1 MAKRKPVEA
10 ITHDDKRANLPTTDA
25 QEFVAPEVEEARPLR
40 YPRDPSLDPQLV
52 WRGKDELDRTDL
64 EVDAPPIYIQEKIDP
79 RVLIEDL
86 REAAATGG
94 REPEPE
100 LTLFETFDGLDD
112 LSLVEFYQH
121 EANWSNRMIL
131 GDSLQVMAS
140 LTERESLRGKVQM
153 IYIDPPYG
161 IKFRSNWQASTRD
174 QNVSDGK
181 EKSVSREVE
190 QIRAFRDT
198 WEDGINTYLSYLRDR
213 FTVARDLLT
222 DSGSVFVQMG
232 DDNLHLVRS
241 VLDEIFG
248 RDNFVSLITF
258 VTTSGFTQASALPRN
273 GDYLLWFAKSIDDL
287 KSRTLWEEAHN
298 RQGYRWLLMP
308 DGTSRAMT
316 SRQADGR
323 DPLPEDAIKYTP
335 DNLKSQEGNSEWQ
348 PFEFKGKTYFPGR
361 NSHWKTSS
369 DGMTKL
375 ALADRIHVASN
386 SIRYR
391 RFESDFPY
399 KVRTNLWTDTGTGN
413 FTDPKV
419 FVVQTNTKVTERC
432 MLLSTDPGDL
442 VVDPTCGSGTT
453 AFVAE
458 RWGRRWITIDTS
470 RVALT
475 LARQRLM
482 SARFP
487 FYLLTDSE
495 KGRQKES
502 ELTGAELPHR
512 KSSHDVRQGFVAK
525 RAVHITLSSIANN
538 PDIKETSTR
547 EEIKEAIRRH
557 APFELL
563 HDQPFVDDDVVR
575 VTGPFTVESLAPH
588 RSLAH
593 APSAESPMEA
603 AASKHETGSFERNI
617 LDNLAKAGIQNGRR
631 QERLQFDAIEPY
643 ASTHIQAVGVQ
654 EVADDSTPAQIGI
667 SIGPEY
673 GTVGPPF
680 IKSAARE
687 AIAISDIDLLCVLG
701 FSFDPTALGSLDDNI
716 VSSDEGFDVAAERRL
731 GRMPVLL
738 VRMNSDLVIGDALK
752 KTGAGNLFTVFGE
765 PDISIT
771 EAEGKLTVEI
781 KGVDVYDPTTGEIRS
796 NDTDKVALWMIDT
809 NYNGESFF
817 VRHCYFTGSF
827 TSTNDPFKR
836 LKTALKT
843 DIDKTAWNSLYRTIS
858 RPFPSP
864 DTGKIAVKV
873 INDYGDEVMKI
884 FDV

>member
-10 ITHDDKRANLPTTDA
+10 ITHDDKRANLPTADA
-25 QEFVAPEVEEARPLR
+25 QEFVAPEVQAPRKLL
-40 YPRDPSLDPQLV
+40 YPRDTSLDPQIV
-52 WRGKDELDRTDL
+52 WRGKDELDQADL
-64 EVDAPPIYIQEKIDP
+64 EVEAPPIYIQEKIDP
-79 RVLIEDL
+79 RVLVEDL
-86 REAAATGG
+86 REAATTSQ
-94 REPEPE
+94 REPE

-131 GDSLQVMAS
+131 GDALQVMAS
-140 LTERESLRGKVQM
+140 LAERESLRGKVQM

-161 IKFRSNWQASTRD
+161 IKFGSNWQSSTRD
-174 QNVSDGK
+174 RDVNDGK

-213 FTVARDLLT
+213 FAVARDMLT
-222 DSGSVFVQMG
+222 ESGSVFVQMG

-273 GDYLLWFAKSIDDL
+273 GDYILWFAKSIDDL
-287 KSRTLWEEAHN
+287 KSRTLWEEAHD
-298 RQGYRWLLMP
+298 RAGYRLR
-308 DGTSRAMT
+308 DGDRFYKASDIQSQGATSE
-316 SRQADGR
+316 
-323 DPLPEDAIKYTP
+323 P
-335 DNLKSQEGNSEWQ
+335 Q
-348 PFEFKGKTYFPGR
+348 PFKFDGKTYHPR
-361 NSHWKTSS
+361 QNAHWKPHYP
-369 DGMTKL
+369 DGMKRL
-375 ALADRIHVASN
+375 AWANRIHASRHN
-386 SIRYR
+386 IHYR
-391 RFESDFPY
+391 RYLEDFPY
-399 KVRTNLWTDTGTGN
+399 KVRTNLWADTGTGG
-413 FTDPKV
+413 FTDPKI
-419 FVVQTNTKVTERC
+419 FVVQTNAKVIERC

-442 VVDPTCGSGTT
+442 VLDPTCGSGTT

-458 RWGRRWITIDTS
+458 QWGRRWITIDTS
-470 RVALT
+470 RVALA

-482 SARFP
+482 GARFP
-487 FYLLTDSE
+487 FYLLADSE

-512 KSSHDVRQGFVAK
+512 RTTHDVRQGFVVK
-525 RAVHITLSSIANN
+525 RAAHITLSSIANN
-538 PDIKETSTR
+538 PDIKEDSTK
-547 EEIKEAIRRH
+547 EEIERAIQQH

-563 HDQPFVDDDVVR
+563 HDQPFVDDGVVR

-593 APSAESPMEA
+593 APSSESSTETA
-603 AASKHETGSFERNI
+603 AGKHETGSFERSV
-617 LDNLAKAGIQNGRR
+617 LDNLTRAGIQNGRR
-631 QERLQFDAIEPY
+631 QERLQFDAIDPY
-643 ASTHIQAVGVQ
+643 AGSYIQAIGVR
-654 EVADDSTPAQIGI
+654 AITDDSTPAQVGI

-673 GTVGPPF
+673 GTVGPAF
-680 IKSAARE
+680 IKNAARE
-687 AIAISDIDLLCVLG
+687 AIAVSDIGLLCVLG
-701 FSFDPTALGSLDDNI
+701 FSFDPTALGSLEDDI
-716 VSSDEGFDVAAERRL
+716 ISSDEGFDVAAERRL

-738 VRMNSDLVIGDALK
+738 VRMNSDLVMGEALK

-765 PDISIT
+765 PDISLT

-796 NDTDKVALWMIDT
+796 DDTSKVALWMIDT

-817 VRHCYFTGSF
+817 VRHCYFTGSY
-827 TSTNDPFKR
+827 TAINDPFKR

-843 DIDKTAWNSLYRTIS
+843 EINESAWKSLYRTVS
-858 RPFPSP
+858 RPFPRP

-884 FDV
+884 FDA